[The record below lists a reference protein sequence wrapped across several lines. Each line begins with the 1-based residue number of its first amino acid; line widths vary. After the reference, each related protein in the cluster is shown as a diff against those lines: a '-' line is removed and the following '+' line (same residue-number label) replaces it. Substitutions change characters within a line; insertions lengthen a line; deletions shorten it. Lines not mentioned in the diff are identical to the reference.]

1 MKILVVSAFAL
12 MTATSLAFAQ
22 SPPAAV
28 QSDPRPSEDSI
39 RQLLE
44 ITQAKKILQAA
55 SDQLDTLFDGMV
67 KKQLEGE
74 NVTSEQQ
81 QAIEARRKAAESM
94 VKDLLSWESMERLYL
109 KVYEETFTQ
118 SEIDGMIAFY
128 STSTGR
134 AVIAKLPL
142 ATKNTMSEMQQRMQQ
157 MIPKLQQMAKET
169 AEQVKAQGGAKK
181 TG

>member
-1 MKILVVSAFAL
+1 MKILVVAVFACL
-12 MTATSLAFAQ
+12 AATSYAFAQ
-22 SPPAAV
+22 TPDAASP
-28 QSDPRPSEDSI
+28 SESRPTEDSI

-55 SDQLDTLFDGMV
+55 TEQMDTLFDGLV

-74 NVTSEQQ
+74 NVSSEQQ
-81 QAIEARRKAAESM
+81 QAIRERRKAAEGM
-94 VKDLLSWESMERLYL
+94 VKELLSWESMERLYL
-109 KVYEETFTQ
+109 KVYAETFTQ

-128 STSTGR
+128 STQTGR

-142 ATKNTMSEMQQRMQQ
+142 ATRNTMSEMQQRMQQ

-169 AEQVKAQGGAKK
+169 AEEVKKQGAAKK
-181 TG
+181 SG